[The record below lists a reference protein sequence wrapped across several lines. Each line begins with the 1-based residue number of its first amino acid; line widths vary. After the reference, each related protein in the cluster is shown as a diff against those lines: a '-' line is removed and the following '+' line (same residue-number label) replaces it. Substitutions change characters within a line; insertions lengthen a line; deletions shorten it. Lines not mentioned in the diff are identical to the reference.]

1 MKMLASLLLLAGAAV
16 ASPRDYF
23 PLQAGNQWTLE
34 SRNGRLLNIEV
45 RRSRVIKNET
55 YFLVSGYT
63 PGDAWI
69 RQNDDGELF
78 VLEGSD
84 EKIAHL
90 KLGAPAYRTRLS
102 GCEQQAAPAP
112 APASISD
119 PDTFSLG
126 VVYTSQSCA
135 DIGIVNEIYTP
146 GVGLTER
153 AITTFAGE
161 IRYRLVYARVNGNVV
176 RPDDGTLLLHS
187 DFRGGSKRWLASFSD
202 YDLVTGDLQMLAE
215 LRPLP
220 DELGGDGTA
229 FFIQSMNR
237 SDDLFMYLKKQ
248 IDIQDGVEPN
258 VSYKATFTIHFAS
271 NAASGCA
278 GVGGSPGDSVYLK
291 AGASA
296 DEPVARLLSGR
307 DVRLNVDKGEQST
320 GGADAGVVGTIANG
334 RVCDTGE
341 SPYVRLTKTYTHSNL
356 VRTDDRG
363 SLWLLVGTDS
373 AFEGLTG
380 LYYEAITVRLEP
392 VRQ

>member
-1 MKMLASLLLLAGAAV
+1 MASR
-16 ASPRDYF
+16 RDYF

-34 SRNGRLLNIEV
+34 SRNGRILNIEV
-45 RRSRVIKNET
+45 RRSRVINNAT
-55 YFLVSGYT
+55 YYLVSGYT
-63 PGDAWI
+63 PGEAWI

-78 VLEGSD
+78 VLDGTE
-84 EKIAHL
+84 EKIGHL
-90 KLGAPAYRTRLS
+90 KLGAPAYNTRLS
-102 GCEQQAAPAP
+102 GCEQRAEPAP
-112 APASISD
+112 APASTAD
-119 PDTFSLG
+119 PDTLALG
-126 VVYTSQSCA
+126 IVYTSQSCA

-146 GVGLTER
+146 SVGLTER
-153 AITTFAGE
+153 AITTIAGE
-161 IRYRLVYARVNGNVV
+161 IRYRLVYARVNGKVV
-176 RPDDGTLLLHS
+176 KADDGTLLLHS

-202 YDLVTGDLQMLAE
+202 YDLVIGDLQMLAE

-220 DELGGDGTA
+220 DELGGDATA
-229 FFIQSMNR
+229 FFIESMNR

-248 IDIQDGVEPN
+248 IDTQDGLEPN
-258 VSYKATFTIHFAS
+258 LSYKATFTINFAS
-271 NAASGCA
+271 NAASGCV

-296 DEPVARLLSGR
+296 DEPVARLLSGH
-307 DVRLNVDKGEQST
+307 DVRLNVDKGEQSV

-334 RVCDTGE
+334 RACDTE
-341 SPYVRLTKTYTHSNL
+341 NSPYVRLTKTYTHSNV

-380 LYYEAITVRLEP
+380 LYYESITVRLEP